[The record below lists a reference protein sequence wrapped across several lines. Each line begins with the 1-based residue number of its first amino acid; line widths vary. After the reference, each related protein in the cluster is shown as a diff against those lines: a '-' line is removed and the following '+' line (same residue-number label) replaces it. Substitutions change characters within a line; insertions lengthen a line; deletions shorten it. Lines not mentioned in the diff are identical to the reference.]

1 MRRCVQL
8 ARDHIGEPICDDLD
22 VALTRLR
29 AEWWD
34 HDKLESLLLKEVLST
49 PSRSPQQIDRMI
61 QDHLSEHAEVW
72 AELCRPARHV
82 IARIEELCVM
92 LEAHMVGE
100 ERTYLSIPPIQL
112 RTPRG
117 TTPPRA

>member
-1 MRRCVQL
+1 MRHCVQL
-8 ARDHIGEPICDDLD
+8 ARGHIGEPISDDLD

-34 HDKLESLLLKEVLST
+34 HDKLESLLIKEVLTT
-49 PSRSPQQIDRMI
+49 PLRTPQQIERMV
-61 QDHLSEHAEVW
+61 QDHLNEHADVW

-82 IARIEELCVM
+82 IARLEDLCVM

-100 ERTYLSIPPIQL
+100 ERTFLSIPP
-112 RTPRG
+112 TPRRELRG
-117 TTPPRA
+117 TSPPRA